1 MSASN
6 PFYSPAS
13 FSRAAFGPVML
24 ITFGVLFV
32 IEYAGGGNFSRTWP
46 VLIIVAGLWKLL
58 DYLSSRANVGEGGG
72 NPS

>member
-6 PFYSPAS
+6 PFFAAAS
-13 FSRAAFGPVML
+13 FSRAAFGPIML
-24 ITFGVLFV
+24 ITFGALFV
-32 IEYAGGGNFSRTWP
+32 IEYAGGANFSRTWP

-58 DYLSSRANVGEGGG
+58 DYLSSRTNVSQGGG